1 MNLPAIAARAL
12 PLLDLTSLNDGDTDE
27 TVADICRR
35 AVTPAGH
42 VAAIC
47 IWGRFVASAN
57 AILDQRIGL
66 ATVVN
71 FPGGDQDRKTIE
83 SDIKTAIANGADE
96 IDLVFPYEQFLAGKR
111 TYARDIVAAAR
122 QACAHG
128 VELKVILETG
138 ELKTTAAIREASEAA
153 VLSGAD
159 FLKTSTGKTKV
170 GATLA
175 AARTMLEV
183 IHDMDPEVGFKASG
197 GVRTVG
203 DAGAYLALADEI
215 MGEGWASPETFRFG
229 ASGLL
234 DDLLRT
240 LGHLPPVPG
249 TAAPSAY

>member
-1 MNLPAIAARAL
+1 MNIPAIAARAL
-12 PLLDLTSLNDGDTDE
+12 PLLDLTSLNDSDTEATIDE
-27 TVADICRR
+27 LARK

-42 VAAIC
+42 VAAVC
-47 IWGRFVASAN
+47 IWQRFVAYAN
-57 AILDQRIGL
+57 PILDQRLGL

-71 FPGGDQDRKTIE
+71 FPSGSEDRKTIE
-83 SDIKTAIANGADE
+83 SDIKAAIANGADE
-96 IDLVFPYEQFLAGKR
+96 IDLVFPYQQFLAGKR

-122 QACAHG
+122 QSCAHG
-128 VELKVILETG
+128 VLLKVILETG
-138 ELKTTAAIREASEAA
+138 ELQTTAAIREASEAA
-153 VLSGAD
+153 ILSGAD
-159 FLKTSTGKTKV
+159 FLKTSTGKTPV

-197 GVRTVG
+197 GVRTAG

-215 MGEGWASPETFRFG
+215 MGEDWAKPETFRFG

-240 LGHLPPVPG
+240 LGHQPAVPG
-249 TAAPSAY
+249 TASGY